1 MIQILQSF
9 SDDKDVPPKAPTVF
23 WMATAVKGIAFSDLR
38 VFFCTYQYMVFTV
51 TSSRSS
57 LGLLNFYVYYVEDD
71 LEINI
76 FRSYQFRNVF
86 RFENTAF

>member
-1 MIQILQSF
+1 
-9 SDDKDVPPKAPTVF
+9 
-23 WMATAVKGIAFSDLR
+23 
-38 VFFCTYQYMVFTV
+38 MVFTV
-51 TSSRSS
+51 ASS

-86 RFENTAF
+86 RFKNTAFVTLRDTKIQTCLVEKMYLFMILLV

>member
-1 MIQILQSF
+1 MRPKHLRCENEPGVTSF
-9 SDDKDVPPKAPTVF
+9 AFLFPSPPHFLT
-23 WMATAVKGIAFSDLR
+23 
-38 VFFCTYQYMVFTV
+38 FTV
-51 TSSRSS
+51 TSSNILKSKS